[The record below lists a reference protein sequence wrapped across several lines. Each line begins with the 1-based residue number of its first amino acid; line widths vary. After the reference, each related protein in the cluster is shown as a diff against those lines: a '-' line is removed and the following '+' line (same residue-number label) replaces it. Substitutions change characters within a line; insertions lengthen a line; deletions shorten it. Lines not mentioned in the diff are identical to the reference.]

1 MAEFLFMNIDNP
13 IQLSNSKARKL
24 ARSHISRRQH
34 KQKRNALL
42 HALALKGVG
51 LQTTGRSDGTI
62 ESQYDGWTL
71 LSSTSDSSDPART
84 DTRKAGRKTTAEH
97 LTTCDPGLV
106 HMRLTGGLLDCD
118 DTTCT
123 PTTSNLG
130 DSRPIFHSHL
140 GNPTESIVDCEQSV
154 SVVSQP
160 HRTGGCSTV
169 LEIERDLEEKTFL
182 SWEGTI
188 EEDAERATRL
198 PNHLTARPGLSCP
211 YGLTCHVTKHI
222 SVSRVHYSH
231 DDLGKELQDFAGK
244 LGIDITAMLVYSHHS
259 FKPAQYKR

>member
-140 GNPTESIVDCEQSV
+140 GNPTESIVGCEQSV

-211 YGLTCHVTKHI
+211 YGLTCHVTKRI